1 MSTRPRPRP
10 HQHGEAHR
18 SGRLPWL
25 RAGVLGANDGLLS
38 VASLVAGVAAAD
50 NARSAV
56 IIAGLAALAAGA
68 FSMAVGEYSSV
79 SSQRDTELADLE
91 RERGEL
97 ATQPHAERR
106 ELAAIYERRGLP
118 SDLAAQVS
126 EHMHASGALDAHA
139 RDELGI
145 DPERLAN
152 PAQASLVSAVSF
164 VVGGLL
170 PLIVAIVLPASV
182 RIPLTVALTLVLLG
196 VLGSLGAHLGGAP
209 RARAV
214 ARLVIGGGLA
224 LGLSIAIGAI
234 TGAAVG

>member
-1 MSTRPRPRP
+1 
-10 HQHGEAHR
+10 
-18 SGRLPWL
+18 
-25 RAGVLGANDGLLS
+25 
-38 VASLVAGVAAAD
+38 
-50 NARSAV
+50 V
-56 IIAGLAALAAGA
+56 IIAGLASLAAGA

-91 RERGEL
+91 RERDEL
-97 ATQPHAERR
+97 ATQPHAERG

-118 SDLAAQVS
+118 PALAAEVS

-145 DPERLAN
+145 DPENLAN
-152 PAQASLVSAVSF
+152 PGQAALVSALSF
-164 VVGGLL
+164 VTGGVL
-170 PLIVAIVLPASV
+170 PLLMAIAVPAGV
-182 RIPLTVALTLVLLG
+182 RILLTVVLTLVLLG
-196 VLGSLGAHLGGAP
+196 VLGSVGARLGGASP
-209 RARAV
+209 GRAV